1 MKVPLQR
8 GLEPD
13 KLDLGCSQL
22 LAETG
27 ELTLSERPQVLTTP
41 GKPLCPV
48 QRLLP
53 ESIQKWSVDE
63 MFIVLDTDKDT

>member
-13 KLDLGCSQL
+13 KLDLGAQL

-27 ELTLSERPQVLTTP
+27 ELTLSEPPQVLTTP
-41 GKPLCPV
+41 GKPLCLV

-53 ESIQKWSVDE
+53 ESLQKWSVDE
-63 MFIVLDTDKDT
+63 MFIVLTTD